1 VTSSHRR
8 DFLKTLPLIP
18 AAAGL
23 ANAAAGRA
31 AKPDAAP
38 GAKQKLVLIGAGS
51 AMFTQ
56 GIVVDWLK
64 RRPRNEWEIAL
75 VDINPVILDATEKM
89 VRRYMLATDFP
100 AKITAT
106 TERREVLAGATV
118 VICTIG
124 VGSRRAWE
132 QDVFVPRRH
141 GIFQPVG
148 DSVMPGGVSR
158 SMRMIPPMI
167 SIAQDAARMCPGALF
182 INYSNP
188 MTAVVRAVRK
198 QTPVAAIGLCIG
210 TDSTLRSLARMAE
223 APYETVTAR
232 WAGVNHLTWILDI
245 RSNGEDLWPRLRKR
259 VARLRAESFK
269 AGLPALRNPFCWEL
283 FEQFG
288 GWPGPGDGH
297 GVEFFTERFPKGQ
310 YYGKTLGVDV
320 FSVEETIAHGDK
332 IYQET
337 IELAKGS
344 GPIDKETLAMQM
356 AGGTSGGEHVQC
368 LDILDSI
375 RRDRRRWYSVNVPND
390 GTVSNLPDDAI
401 LEVPGVATAQGLV
414 PPSIGELPAGITAI
428 LLRRLAAVEATVEA
442 AVSGNRKLLVEA
454 MILDGGVSDYQL
466 AARLTEDLL
475 EAQKQ
480 HLPQF
485 A

>member
-1 VTSSHRR
+1 MSAISRRSFVRNVSLVPAVTGSVGQESR
-8 DFLKTLPLIP
+8 
-18 AAAGL
+18 
-23 ANAAAGRA
+23 
-31 AKPDAAP
+31 
-38 GAKQKLVLIGAGS
+38 QKLVLIGAGS

-64 RRPRNEWEIAL
+64 RRERGEWEIAL
-75 VDINPVILDATEKM
+75 VDINPVILEATEKM

-106 TERREVLAGATV
+106 TERRDVLAGATA

-132 QDVFVPRRH
+132 QDVFVPRKH

-167 SIAQDAARMCPGALF
+167 AIARDAARLCPGALF
-182 INYSNP
+182 VNYSNP

-198 QTPVAAIGLCIG
+198 HTPVAAIGLCIG
-210 TDSTLRSLARMAE
+210 TDSTLWSLARMAG
-223 APYETVTAR
+223 APYGTVTAR
-232 WAGVNHLTWILDI
+232 WAGVNHLTWILDL
-245 RSNGEDLWPRLRKR
+245 RSNGEDLWPRLREK
-259 VARLRAESFK
+259 VARLRAAPAK
-269 AGLPALRNPFCWEL
+269 GGLPALANPFCWEL
-283 FEQFG
+283 FDQFG
-288 GWPGPGDGH
+288 GWPGPGDRH

-310 YYGKTLGVDV
+310 YYGKTLGMDV
-320 FSVEETIAHGDK
+320 FSLEELIARGDK

-368 LDILDSI
+368 LDILNSI
-375 RRDRRRWYSVNVPND
+375 RQDRRLWYSVNIPNN

-401 LEVPGVATAQGLV
+401 LEVPGVATAEGLIAPRV
-414 PPSIGELPAGITAI
+414 GELPAGITAI

-442 AVSGNRKLLVEA
+442 AVTGNRKMLVEA

-466 AARLTEDLL
+466 ASKLTEDLIQ
-475 EAQKQ
+475 AHKQ